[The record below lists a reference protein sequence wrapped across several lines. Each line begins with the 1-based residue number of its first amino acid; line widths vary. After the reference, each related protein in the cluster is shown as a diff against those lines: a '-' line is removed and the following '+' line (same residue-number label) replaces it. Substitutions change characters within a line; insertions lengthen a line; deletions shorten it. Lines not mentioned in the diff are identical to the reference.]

1 MLYLRFLAQ
10 NNEIT
15 PYRVIASAIE
25 KGKYK
30 PKDFDLMN
38 RYMNLIIVVAR
49 RRTEE

>member
-30 PKDFDLMN
+30 PKEFDLVYGLMKL
-38 RYMNLIIVVAR
+38 MIVRGR
-49 RRTEE
+49 REAEA

>member
-38 RYMNLIIVVAR
+38 RYMNLIIVAAC

>member
-30 PKDFDLMN
+30 PKEFDLVN
-38 RYMNLIIVVAR
+38 RLHEPDHRPGAAR
-49 RRTEE
+49 G

>member
-25 KGKYK
+25 KGKYR
-30 PKDFDLMN
+30 PKEFDLMS
-38 RYMNLIIVVAR
+38 RYMNLIIVRAR
-49 RRTEE
+49 REAEA